1 MEKYDNIYDLFK
13 EIVLLNYKI
22 NYQEL
27 IDINLYPG
35 QPIILEKI
43 FENKDITQSELSNI
57 TLKKPATITT
67 MLNRLEH
74 MGYIVRQN
82 DFNDKRL
89 IRLYLTNIGIE
100 KYYQMIELK
109 KKMENII
116 FEGMNED
123 DLSNVYNILLRIK
136 NNLEKIK

>member
-1 MEKYDNIYDLFK
+1 MGKYDYIYDMFK

-35 QPIILEKI
+35 QPIILERI
-43 FENKDITQSELSNI
+43 FENNGITQSELSNI

-74 MGYIVRQN
+74 MGYVVRKNDINDNKKLVRVWLIIV
-82 DFNDKRL
+82 
-89 IRLYLTNIGIE
+89 
-100 KYYQMIELK
+100 
-109 KKMENII
+109 
-116 FEGMNED
+116 
-123 DLSNVYNILLRIK
+123 
-136 NNLEKIK
+136 

>member
-43 FENKDITQSELSNI
+43 FENKGITQSELSNI

-109 KKMENII
+109 KKMESII

>member
-43 FENKDITQSELSNI
+43 FENKGITQSELSNI
-57 TLKKPATITT
+57 TLKKTATITT

>member
-1 MEKYDNIYDLFK
+1 M
-13 EIVLLNYKI
+13 
-22 NYQEL
+22 
-27 IDINLYPG
+27 
-35 QPIILEKI
+35 EKI
-43 FENKDITQSELSNI
+43 FENKGITQSELSNI
-57 TLKKPATITT
+57 TLKKTATITT